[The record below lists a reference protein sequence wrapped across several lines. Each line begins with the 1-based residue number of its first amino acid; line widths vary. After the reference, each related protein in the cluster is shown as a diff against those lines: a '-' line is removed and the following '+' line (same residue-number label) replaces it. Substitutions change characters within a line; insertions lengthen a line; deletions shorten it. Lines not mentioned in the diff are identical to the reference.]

1 MREALFRAA
10 QQGAYFTDE
19 ETVGRWQDDRL
30 TDRVLTGSFV
40 ALPTAVVAAMPGNPF
55 IVWPYPRG
63 TVHIIDRA
71 NCADHFLRTNP
82 DYQLVTEAGMGHP
95 ARVPAGPVL
104 LFAPFDAIMPAIRL
118 DREGYLVFAGR
129 RVSVLVNE
137 LSLAHLVRHGA
148 LARIARPPVAGYD
161 PIVAPPRTHLVNG
174 TQITLFKAR
183 QMRHVA
189 DLAEQ
194 LAPLGVDTLP
204 YVSSP
209 DRADAIEA
217 VVTLSGPRGG
227 VVVRPFGAS
236 QGTGVS
242 VVGPLSGHTAARE
255 AAAAALE
262 RLEAAV
268 ASKYGAAGAYPV
280 TITPFVES
288 RKIRGSLTDLRMFV
302 VHDPRGGLR
311 AVPGMVRRA
320 QTPFRRDQPLTAATA
335 LTKVSGGLGGLGN
348 DVAPRVYP
356 ATRAGVL
363 RQLGLS
369 PDALVRLGL
378 AASTIWVAAIEAE
391 QAARGTPVP
400 FCYGSVDFLVRADDG
415 RAVPIEMNGANV
427 GEHPSVAVRRLELFA
442 EATTA
447 TLADLGMSTRSTPSP
462 REPAW
467 AG

>member
-30 TDRVLTGSFV
+30 TDRVLSGSFV
-40 ALPTAVVAAMPGNPF
+40 ALPPAVVPAMPGNPF

-63 TVHIIDRA
+63 TMHIIDRA
-71 NCADHFLRTNP
+71 NCADHFLRANP
-82 DYQLVTEAGMGHP
+82 EYQLVTEAGMGNP
-95 ARVPAGPVL
+95 VRVPAGPVL
-104 LFAPFDAIMPAIRL
+104 LFAPFDAIMPAVRL

-148 LARIARPPVAGYD
+148 LAGAVRPPVEGYE
-161 PIVAPPRTHLVNG
+161 PIVAPPRTHVVNG

-189 DLAEQ
+189 DLADQ
-194 LAPLGVDTLP
+194 LAPLGVASLP

-209 DRADAIEA
+209 DRTDATEA
-217 VVTLSGPRGG
+217 IVMLSGTRGG

-242 VVGPLSGHTAARE
+242 VVGPAATRE

-268 ASKYGAAGAYPV
+268 AGKYGASGAYPV

-288 RKIRGSLTDLRMFV
+288 RKIRGSVTDIRMFV
-302 VHDPRGGLR
+302 VRDPAGGLR

-320 QTPFRRDQPLTAATA
+320 ETPFRRDQPLTAATA
-335 LTKVSGGLGGLGN
+335 LTKVSGSLGGDGP
-348 DVAPRVYP
+348 PRVYP
-356 ATRAGVL
+356 ATRADVL
-363 RQLGLS
+363 RHLGLS
-369 PDALVRLGL
+369 PDALVLLGL
-378 AASTIWVAAIEAE
+378 AASTIWVAAVEAE
-391 QAARGTPVP
+391 QAARGAPVP

-415 RAVPIEMNGANV
+415 RPVPIEMNGANV

-447 TLADLGMSTRSTPSP
+447 TLAALGMSTPSP